1 MSRFP
6 CSHHTTHAHEHTPHT
21 LIFHVHTTC
30 THHTHTPHA
39 LHTHNTPRTHHT
51 RHTPPYHTYI
61 PHAYTRHTP
70 HTPHAHIPQTHHTL
84 IRHTH
89 HTLYTHCTHT
99 LHAHTHT
106 AHARLWPRR
115 PAGPAPP
122 ASPRRDAAGVWR
134 CSEVGG
140 PRTRPEHGRRRACPM
155 HERAPL
161 ACHTGTRAHVHA
173 PRPPSPGGRC
183 AL

>member
-1 MSRFP
+1 MSHLP

-21 LIFHVHTTC
+21 LIFHAHTTR
-30 THHTHTPHA
+30 THHTHCTRT
-39 LHTHNTPRTHHT
+39 TH
-51 RHTPPYHTYI
+51 
-61 PHAYTRHTP
+61 
-70 HTPHAHIPQTHHTL
+70 HAHITHATHPHTTHTYHM
-84 IRHTH
+84 HTH
-89 HTLYTHCTHT
+89 DTLYTHTTYSIHT
-99 LHAHTHT
+99 TRAHTHPP
-106 AHARLWPRR
+106 HARLWPRR

-140 PRTRPEHGRRRACPM
+140 PRTRTEHGRKRACPM

-161 ACHTGTRAHVHA
+161 ACHTGTRTHAHAPRRGGAAQRGAWAPA